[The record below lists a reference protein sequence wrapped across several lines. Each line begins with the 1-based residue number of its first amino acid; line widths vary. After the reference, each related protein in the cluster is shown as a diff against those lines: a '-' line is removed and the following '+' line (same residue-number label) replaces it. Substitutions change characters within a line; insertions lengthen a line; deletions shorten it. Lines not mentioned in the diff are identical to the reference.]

1 MDLRQRKMADKKGR
15 INSIITRNL
24 CDIIMKEMQDPIVK
38 LSSINE
44 VKVNR
49 DHSFAHVYVAHLQTE
64 KTEELVNFLNKN
76 KGFIRSRLAKSV
88 DLYKIPDLIFV
99 ADTLYDQGAKIDNI
113 INSWK
118 KIKTIGLKAQ

>member
-1 MDLRQRKMADKKGR
+1 
-15 INSIITRNL
+15 
-24 CDIIMKEMQDPIVK
+24 MKEMQDPIVK

-118 KIKTIGLKAQ
+118 NKNYWAQGSIVFFISFYYFVFIIL

>member
-1 MDLRQRKMADKKGR
+1 MADKKGR

-88 DLYKIPDLIFV
+88 DLYKIPDLQ
-99 ADTLYDQGAKIDNI
+99 DTIIISQNFIKSKNI
-113 INSWK
+113 QYM
-118 KIKTIGLKAQ
+118 KIKQQMN

>member
-1 MDLRQRKMADKKGR
+1 MADTKGR
-15 INSIITRNL
+15 INPIITRNL

-118 KIKTIGLKAQ
+118 K